1 MKLLQSTL
9 FPLAA
14 VLLLTSVVAAD
25 DRPNV
30 VIMMTDDQGIGDF
43 GVMGNSLIDTPNI
56 DKLAAGSASMTTFYV
71 SPVCSPTRASLM
83 TGRYNQRTRCIDT
96 WIGRSMMDT
105 DEDTIAEALKRA
117 GYATGLFGKWH
128 LGDCYPMRPQDQGFD
143 EVLMHLGG
151 GLAQPSE
158 PLENAR
164 RYTDPILFHNGEPV
178 QTNGFCTDV
187 YFDAGLKFIE
197 EQGAAKKPFFV
208 YLPTNA
214 PHGPYHDVPEELRLK
229 YMERDLLE
237 LEVHKPKDEK
247 RRAQKQD
254 QLARIA
260 AMIENEDQ
268 NVGRLM
274 AKLAELGLLDNTL
287 VIRMNDNGPN
297 TMRYVG
303 EMRGMKT
310 HTHEGGIRSPLWMHW
325 PAKLRPGTER
335 SELAA
340 HIDIMPTLLEACS
353 ASSDAKLDGISFLPL
368 LLDPEAK
375 AKPRQIV
382 IQSHRGNEV
391 VRYHHFMIRNKRW
404 KLVHP
409 SGFGKLN
416 FEGEPEFELYD
427 LMNDPTEQNNLV
439 GENEKVFKRLKKA
452 YDKWF
457 DDVSSTRP
465 DNYAAPRIIIGTP
478 HENPTALTR
487 QDWRGESWR
496 PKSIGNWQL
505 EVAKAGLAD
514 IEVIFEPGVI
524 PAAPFELA
532 LKVQDHAASQAVPG
546 GTERLILTD
555 VPLTAGPATLDLE
568 VIADNEKQGVYQAIV
583 TFK

>member
-1 MKLLQSTL
+1 
-9 FPLAA
+9 
-14 VLLLTSVVAAD
+14 
-25 DRPNV
+25 
-30 VIMMTDDQGIGDF
+30 
-43 GVMGNSLIDTPNI
+43 
-56 DKLAAGSASMTTFYV
+56 
-71 SPVCSPTRASLM
+71 
-83 TGRYNQRTRCIDT
+83 
-96 WIGRSMMDT
+96 
-105 DEDTIAEALKRA
+105 
-117 GYATGLFGKWH
+117 
-128 LGDCYPMRPQDQGFD
+128 
-143 EVLMHLGG
+143 
-151 GLAQPSE
+151 
-158 PLENAR
+158 LENAR

-260 AMIENEDQ
+260 AMIENKDQ

-274 AKLAELGLLDNTL
+274 AKLTELGLLDNTL

>member
-274 AKLAELGLLDNTL
+274 AKLTELGLLDNTL

>member
-178 QTNGFCTDV
+178 QTKGFCTDV

-274 AKLAELGLLDNTL
+274 AKLTELGLLDNTL